1 MDKTLTY
8 EGWKAFSA
16 KHGFT
21 DKRLHKLIVELDGL
35 AEDDYDARGECLGK
49 IATLAAA
56 LRKDDAASG
65 KVAVIRYL
73 MEMGTA
79 AQAERRAL
87 AKTQLAADK
96 LSAKEAAEEE
106 DDEEEEDEDEDADPE
121 DAKVE
126 SYPKRLRAALDAL
139 KTAKEPFHFVFCVAK
154 PMPALM
160 VSKTRVGAGA
170 KKVLTTVTGGSRR
183 FLKPGTVVREG
194 KALVFDVP
202 NPPAKLA
209 LLMRNSIQHFTGKK
223 YRIRV
228 GDEEVEG
235 DDEPEVAGPQVDAA
249 PPAPKPALETAP
261 QVWSV
266 TQRVVKSRIE
276 QLKGVILETFA
287 GEGADLVRELEKNV
301 KKLDAIFE
309 RLDDDLATI
318 LERTAAATDAKD
330 RADGLK
336 LAKTLL
342 AEHVK
347 FVKSEPMIAHI
358 DSNPFGVK
366 TDLQGTLTKSLK
378 HVASALG
385 G

>member
-1 MDKTLTY
+1 MKKELTL
-8 EGWKAFSA
+8 EAWKAFSA

-21 DKRLHKLIVELDGL
+21 DKRMHRLVVELDGL
-35 AEDDYDARGECLGK
+35 AEDDYDGRSECLGK
-49 IATLAAA
+49 IATLATA
-56 LRKDDAASG
+56 LKKEDTASG

-73 MEMGTA
+73 MEMSTA
-79 AQAERRAL
+79 AQAERREL
-87 AKTQLAADK
+87 AKAQLAADK
-96 LSAKEAAEEE
+96 LTSKEEAEEEE
-106 DDEEEEDEDEDADPE
+106 DDEEEGDEDPE

-139 KTAKEPFHFVFCVAK
+139 KTAKEPYHFVFCVAK
-154 PMPALM
+154 PIPAVM
-160 VSKTRVGAGA
+160 VSKARVGSGA

-209 LLMRNSIQHFTGKK
+209 LLMRNSILHFTGKK

-266 TQRVVKSRIE
+266 TQRVVKSRID
-276 QLKGVILETFA
+276 QLKAAILETFA
-287 GEGADLVRELEKNV
+287 AEGADMVKDVEKNV
-301 KKLDAIFE
+301 AKLDAVFT

-318 LERTAAATDAKD
+318 LERTAATTDAKD

-336 LAKTLL
+336 LAKALL
-342 AEHVK
+342 AEHIR
-347 FVKSEPMIAHI
+347 FVKSEPMITHI
-358 DSNPFGVK
+358 DSNPFGIA
-366 TDLQGTLTKSLK
+366 TNLQATLTKTLK
-378 HVASALG
+378 HVASAIG

>member
-1 MDKTLTY
+1 MKKELTL
-8 EGWKAFSA
+8 EAWKAFSA

-21 DKRLHKLIVELDGL
+21 DKRMHRLVVELDGL
-35 AEDDYDARGECLGK
+35 AEDDYDARSECLGK
-49 IATLAAA
+49 IATLATA
-56 LRKDDAASG
+56 LKKEDTASG

-73 MEMGTA
+73 MEMSTA
-79 AQAERRAL
+79 AQAERREL
-87 AKTQLAADK
+87 AKAQLAADK
-96 LSAKEAAEEE
+96 LTSKEEAEEEE
-106 DDEEEEDEDEDADPE
+106 DDEEEGDEDPE

-139 KTAKEPFHFVFCVAK
+139 KTAKEPYHFVFCVAK
-154 PMPALM
+154 PIPAVM
-160 VSKTRVGAGA
+160 VSKARVGSGA

-209 LLMRNSIQHFTGKK
+209 LLMRNSILHFTGKK

>member
-1 MDKTLTY
+1 M
-8 EGWKAFSA
+8 AA
-16 KHGFT
+16 
-21 DKRLHKLIVELDGL
+21 
-35 AEDDYDARGECLGK
+35 
-49 IATLAAA
+49 AAA
-56 LRKDDAASG
+56 L
-65 KVAVIRYL
+65 
-73 MEMGTA
+73 
-79 AQAERRAL
+79 ERRAL
-87 AKTQLAADK
+87 AKAQLAAGK
-96 LSAKEAAEEE
+96 LATKEAAEEE
-106 DDEEEEDEDEDADPE
+106 DDEEEGEDEPEDADV
-121 DAKVE
+121 A

-154 PMPALM
+154 PMPAVM
-160 VSKTRVGAGA
+160 VSKRRVGPGA
-170 KKVLTTVTGGSRR
+170 KKVLTTVTGGSKR
-183 FLKPGTVVREG
+183 FLKPGTVTREG
-194 KALVFDVP
+194 KALVFEVH

-209 LLMRNSIQHFTGKK
+209 LLLRNSIEHVTGKK
-223 YRIRV
+223 YKIRV

-235 DDEPEVAGPQVDAA
+235 DDEPEVGGEPVVDVTRPAA
-249 PPAPKPALETAP
+249 PRPALTTAP
-261 QVWSV
+261 QVWST

-309 RLDDDLATI
+309 RLDDDLATL

-358 DSNPFGVK
+358 DGNPFGVK